1 MEARQLLGLTKRAI
15 GNTEMKTLERRCKK
29 CKQIFRF
36 EYTPGRKPS
45 YCRECRSDRYVEM
58 MMRDISWYKD
68 KYDRNNR

>member
-1 MEARQLLGLTKRAI
+1 
-15 GNTEMKTLERRCKK
+15 MKTLERRCKK